1 MPELSSQ
8 NPAEQ
13 QDKVTRGE
21 VTPVPEVG
29 LGFVATFKRDFIV
42 AFRHR
47 GEMANPLMFFLMVIT
62 MVPLGISPEPSLLAL
77 LAPGMIWVVAL
88 LATLLSLDGL
98 FRGDY
103 EDGSLEQML
112 ITPQPLYFQVLAK
125 ICVHWMVSGLP
136 LTLMAPLL
144 GVMLNLP
151 AEGFGPLWVSLLL
164 GTVSLSLIGAIGAA
178 LTVALRKGGL
188 LLSLIIMPLYV
199 PVLIFGTSAVSSA
212 IEGFP
217 IAGQLAVLGA
227 FLAMTLILAPLAVVG
242 ALRVSI
248 NG

>member
-1 MPELSSQ
+1 MSETSMQ
-8 NPAEQ
+8 NTEVQ
-13 QDKVTRGE
+13 QDGISRGDM
-21 VTPVPEVG
+21 TPVPDLG
-29 LGFVATFKRDFIV
+29 LGFVATFKRDFVV

-136 LTLMAPLL
+136 LTLMAPVL

-151 AEGFGPLWVSLLL
+151 AAGFMPLLISLLL

-212 IEGFP
+212 IDGFP
-217 IAGQLAVLGA
+217 IVGQLAVLGA
-227 FLAMTLILAPLAVVG
+227 FLAMALIMAPLAVVG
-242 ALRVSI
+242 ALRISI